1 MDIDLDF
8 SDRNQI
14 LQLIEHTPAIL
25 ENGTKHPTGI
35 YLTAIPQN
43 PISGFASLDYKK
55 AEEFGYFKIDFLNN
69 SVYKLI
75 KSPAHLEELLAKEV
89 NWKRLLDKEFVSKLV
104 HIGNYADMI
113 KKLTEPID
121 SIEKLAM
128 FLAVIRPGKK
138 HLQGLPWNI
147 IEKTVWDR
155 DNTDGYSFR
164 KSHALAYSYLVILHM
179 ALLANMP

>member
-1 MDIDLDF
+1 
-8 SDRNQI
+8 
-14 LQLIEHTPAIL
+14 
-25 ENGTKHPTGI
+25 
-35 YLTAIPQN
+35 
-43 PISGFASLDYKK
+43 
-55 AEEFGYFKIDFLNN
+55 
-69 SVYKLI
+69 
-75 KSPAHLEELLAKEV
+75 
-89 NWKRLLDKEFVSKLV
+89 
-104 HIGNYADMI
+104 MI